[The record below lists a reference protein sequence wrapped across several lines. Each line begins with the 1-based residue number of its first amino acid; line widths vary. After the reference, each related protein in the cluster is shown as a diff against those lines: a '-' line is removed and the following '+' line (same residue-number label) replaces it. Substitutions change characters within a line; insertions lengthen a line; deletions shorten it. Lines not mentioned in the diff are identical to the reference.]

1 MNKVYFFNNL
11 IDNTSLENI
20 NKLWD
25 SKSYNELVNIIL
37 KKDSTL
43 SNYCKATY
51 PDYEFMN
58 YAYLIENTTIHTYHR
73 DYTSCKEYNNL
84 DHTSYSIIV
93 YLYGENNGLT
103 YYKNSSTSK
112 LPLYIL
118 PGYCKTYECR
128 PGDAVLFDANVV
140 HAGLL
145 SENPNQ
151 ERKCIQ
157 FKLVHKDDVNK
168 LPLLNENYV
177 LINKPNNKSYK
188 VRYLETVFTGMFPCV
203 LDFFEYHIKTSFYD
217 KKSIIQKFIS
227 KLVYSDYNFYHPQRL
242 DVNLSSR

>member
-1 MNKVYFFNNL
+1 MERVYLLHQLIDTQLLKQLNNL
-11 IDNTSLENI
+11 WENEQY
-20 NKLWD
+20 D
-25 SKSYNELVNIIL
+25 ELVNDII
-37 KKDSTL
+37 KKENSLTT
-43 SNYCKATY
+43 YCKTNY
-51 PDYEFMN
+51 PDYVLMK

-177 LINKPNNKSYK
+177 LINRPNYKSYK
-188 VRYLETVFTGMFPCV
+188 IRYLETVFTGVFPCI
-203 LDFFEYHIKTSFYD
+203 LDFFEYNIKTSFYE
-217 KKSIIQKFIS
+217 KKTWIQKLIS
-227 KLVYSDYNFYHPQRL
+227 KLVYTDSQFYQPQRL
-242 DVNLSSR
+242 NVQL